1 MFLPRPQKCWFLYE
15 WSFKRPFAEFVTKS
29 LDYWSIGVTFQRIV
43 ETNQDMLT
51 SRGHHGVYRT
61 HSHQTLRKNIFRNLK
76 MCITRLVSRLM
87 SKKQPKFKHFSDF
100 PCCSNAKANPKTGD
114 AMVKNVETNMFIC
127 IFRSRDLFF
136 IKVRGK
142 LVL

>member
-1 MFLPRPQKCWFLYE
+1 MFVF
-15 WSFKRPFAEFVTKS
+15 FKRPFAELVTKS
-29 LDYWSIGVTFQRIV
+29 LDYWFVGVTFERIV
-43 ETNQDMLT
+43 ETNWTMLT
-51 SRGHHGVYRT
+51 SRGHHCVCRT
-61 HSHQTLRKNIFRNLK
+61 QTHQTLRKNIFRNLK
-76 MCITRLVSRLM
+76 MCLTRLFSRLM
-87 SKKQPKFKHFSDF
+87 SKKQPKFKHFSDL

-114 AMVKNVETNMFIC
+114 AMVKNVETSMFIC